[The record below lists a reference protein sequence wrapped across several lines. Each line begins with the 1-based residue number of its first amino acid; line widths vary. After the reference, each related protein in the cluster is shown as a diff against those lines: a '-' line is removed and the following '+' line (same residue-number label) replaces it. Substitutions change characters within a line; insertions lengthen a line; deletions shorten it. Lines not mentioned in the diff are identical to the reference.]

1 MSLSGH
7 QGGKNTYFTN
17 SQLWPMTLV
26 GVPDEKASQG
36 PWEQHSHPMWRGFK
50 VDISEEIAQVLDCG
64 PDAKVDKSNAF
75 LP

>member
-1 MSLSGH
+1 
-7 QGGKNTYFTN
+7 
-17 SQLWPMTLV
+17 MTLV